1 MIDSGLDW
9 SKRVMKMHPN
19 AIFLTHAH
27 SDHAGAL
34 KNGAPCQIFAT
45 SETWKRLQPFAIQS
59 RYLVLP
65 RHAIEICGLTFEVFS
80 VEHSVVAP
88 WLDIASFRW
97 AARSIT
103 YRVHI
108 IATQMKCSKP
118 TLVSLAIRRFG
129 SLL

>member
-1 MIDSGLDW
+1 MIDSGLYW

-34 KNGAPCQIFAT
+34 KNGAPCHIFAT
-45 SETWKRLQPFAIQS
+45 SETWKRLQPVAIQS

-80 VEHSVVAP
+80 VEHSVVGYR
-88 WLDIASFRW
+88 IISMGS
-97 AARSIT
+97 SIYYVPGAY
-103 YRVHI
+103 YRDANEVLE
-108 IATQMKCSKP
+108 TD
-118 TLVSLAIRRFG
+118 LG
-129 SLL
+129 